1 MAQELR
7 YVWIW
12 QCVEKKLMPEG
23 LMTPGPTLAQTE
35 SLLNLAI
42 NSSVA
47 CHAKTELRP
56 GLELKLGFCGTWEVK
71 SRVRVSL
78 APNTFHFQ
86 GCISV
91 LGNPCKSK
99 SMGPGDRGMLWRS
112 WRPDNRHGLFGPY
125 PGLRLSHLMF
135 ANTLPYCRTCLRS

>member
-1 MAQELR
+1 
-7 YVWIW
+7 
-12 QCVEKKLMPEG
+12 
-23 LMTPGPTLAQTE
+23 MTPGPTLAQTE

-91 LGNPCKSK
+91 LGNRLATCHR
-99 SMGPGDRGMLWRS
+99 DALLAHC
-112 WRPDNRHGLFGPY
+112 RPAADDNGLASNA
-125 PGLRLSHLMF
+125 LCD
-135 ANTLPYCRTCLRS
+135 TLPVAQYA